1 MAIKMNDEKILKFL
15 EMIKPKI
22 KKELLQA
29 NFQDRED
36 LEQELTLFIVKFL
49 KENEFEEVDFL
60 NCLNKAARVKW
71 LIGRPQEALLSAK
84 AKRQQQMFYLCE
96 SVSVSNKCFICAK
109 A

>member
-36 LEQELTLFIVKFL
+36 LEQKLTLFIVKFL
-49 KENEFEEVDFL
+49 KENEFEEVDFF
-60 NCLNKAARVKW
+60 
-71 LIGRPQEALLSAK
+71 ELLKQSSASEV
-84 AKRQQQMFYLCE
+84 AHRTPPGSFAQCE
-96 SVSVSNKCFICAK
+96 SVASATNVLSVRKRSVSNKCFL
-109 A
+109 